1 MSDEQI
7 FYLPATELIRRYKAG
22 SLSPVEV
29 LEACLARADAVEPTI
44 NAFTHRFDEAALKQ
58 ARAAERKYARGQR
71 TRRLEG
77 VPVAVKDETLIK
89 GMPCTSGSLLQ
100 RDYIADTTS
109 IDAQRILRAGGI
121 VHARTATPEFSCAGY
136 THSRLHGVTRNPW
149 NPAFTP
155 GGSSGGAA
163 AALAAGTT
171 PLAPGSDIAGSIRIP
186 ASASGVLGYKP
197 PYGRNASEPP
207 FNLDTYCH
215 TGPLARNVEDLI
227 LLQNVVAGPHPQDIA
242 SLKPKLVLPTTYPP
256 IKGWKIGW
264 SMDLGFYEVDDQV
277 RRNTLALLQ
286 QLRDLGA
293 EVEEVDIRLPADM
306 LEAARA
312 HLNTIFGT
320 YIDGPY
326 REDASQLTEYACDW
340 ARQAQATRGADFYR
354 SLLVAGDMYNHFG
367 PLFERYRLFVCPTNA
382 IAAVPA
388 DFDQSRDSLAIN
400 GKPVDPVL
408 GWFMTVPFNMMS
420 RCPVISIPSGRN
432 DAGVPTGVQLVG
444 ASYRDRDVFQAAL
457 ALETATGQWYRDGA
471 HQPALRG
478 EKS

>member
-1 MSDEQI
+1 MSDDEI
-7 FYLPATELIRRYKAG
+7 YYLPATELIRRYQAG

-29 LEACLARADAVEPTI
+29 VEACLARADAVEPEI
-44 NAFTHRFDEAALKQ
+44 NAFTHRFDEAALEQ
-58 ARAAERKYARGQR
+58 ARAAERRYARGQR

-77 VPVAVKDETLIK
+77 IPVAVKDETLIRD
-89 GMPCTSGSLLQ
+89 MPCTSGSLLR
-100 RDYIADTTS
+100 RDHVADRTS

-149 NPAFTP
+149 NPAVTP

-171 PLAPGSDIAGSIRIP
+171 PRAPGSDIAGSIRIP

-197 PYGRNASEPP
+197 PYGRNAAEPP

-215 TGPLARNVEDLI
+215 TGPLARSVGDLI

-242 SLKPKLVLPTTYPP
+242 SLKPKLVLPTSYQP
-256 IKGWKIGW
+256 IQGWKIGW
-264 SMDLGFYEVDDQV
+264 SMDLGFYEVDDDV
-277 RRNTLALLQ
+277 RTNTLALLA

-293 EVEEVDIRLPADM
+293 EVEEVDVRLPSDM
-306 LEAARA
+306 LEAAKA
-312 HLNTIFGT
+312 HLCTIFGS
-320 YIDGPY
+320 YIDEPY
-326 REDASQLTEYACDW
+326 QEDPSQMTEYASDW
-340 ARQAQATRGADFYR
+340 ARQARATRGVDFYR
-354 SLLVAGDMYNHFG
+354 SLIVAGDMYRQFG

-382 IAAVPA
+382 TPAVAA
-388 DFDQSRDSLAIN
+388 DFDQSRDALAIN

-420 RCPVISIPSGRN
+420 RCPVISIPSGRSA
-432 DAGVPTGVQLVG
+432 AGVPTGVQLVG
-444 ASYRDRDVFQAAL
+444 ASYRDRDVFQAAM
-457 ALETATGQWYRDGA
+457 AIETAYGQWYVD
-471 HQPALRG
+471 PANRPPL
-478 EKS
+478 